1 MSMAE
6 HDDLRPW
13 DCQPGESPKAY
24 AAFVTY
30 RDMGTDRTLRA
41 VGQEL
46 DKSHQVLSRWSSQ
59 HHWVSRVAAWD
70 SMPGRAVSD
79 AYQEM
84 AREIAEQ
91 HRELSNKLMARLSAN
106 LDLLPQGADPSI
118 KWSTAHGAARQ
129 GHALAT
135 DLTKP
140 ESTKT
145 DEISKAIEN
154 LIAKLAGE

>member
-1 MSMAE
+1 MANE
-6 HDDLRPW
+6 DDVRPW
-13 DCQPGESPKAY
+13 DRQPGETSKAY
-24 AAFVTY
+24 ADFQVFL
-30 RDMGTDRTLRA
+30 DMGPDRTLQKTSES
-41 VGQEL
+41 VS
-46 DKSHQVLSRWSSQ
+46 KSAQHIRRLSTQ
-59 HHWVSRVAAWD
+59 HDWQARSAAWD
-70 SMPGRAVSD
+70 SMPKRAVQG
-79 AYQEM
+79 AYEEM
-84 AREIAEQ
+84 ARDIAEQ

-140 ESTKT
+140 QSTKT

-154 LIAKLAGE
+154 LLNKLAGE